1 MGIGD
6 DVGAARGVVNAKK
19 VLLDKVGKARGIV
32 DKIVESRE
40 LALSTDVSVVV
51 EVGVL

>member
-19 VLLDKVGKARGIV
+19 VLLDKVGRARGIV
-32 DKIVESRE
+32 NKIVESRE
-40 LALSTDVSVVV
+40 LALSTDVSAVFENAV
-51 EVGVL
+51 